1 MNFGGPFQGLPLN
14 TRENYSTNRL
24 LFFVKLKV
32 AIARMVESGFLGD
45 RLWGVKNRENRL
57 FFVKLLHTIERGGS
71 PVHGTIF
78 KIARFVDFEKL

>member
-1 MNFGGPFQGLPLN
+1 MGVICSSSSSS
-14 TRENYSTNRL
+14 STNTL

-32 AIARMVESGFLGD
+32 AIARMVESGFSGD

>member
-1 MNFGGPFQGLPLN
+1 MGVIC
-14 TRENYSTNRL
+14 SSSSSSSSNRL
-24 LFFVKLKV
+24 LFFVKQKV

>member
-1 MNFGGPFQGLPLN
+1 MGVICSSSSSS
-14 TRENYSTNRL
+14 STNRL

-57 FFVKLLHTIERGGS
+57 FFVKLLHTLERGGS

-78 KIARFVDFEKL
+78 KIARFVDIEKL

>member
-1 MNFGGPFQGLPLN
+1 
-14 TRENYSTNRL
+14 
-24 LFFVKLKV
+24 
-32 AIARMVESGFLGD
+32 MVESGFLGD
-45 RLWGVKNRENRL
+45 RLWSVKNRENRL